1 MTEVLLLLLGLALL
15 LAPIVSLV
23 VSLVGRSRL
32 SKAEE
37 RLGAL
42 ERSRAALESEV
53 RALRAEIGRK
63 REEGGAAPVSATEAE
78 ARPSAPPPVAA
89 PAPAPS
95 RLEETDRIAPPPAP
109 PFAAPPLPSVAA
121 QLPAPPFPAAPPV
134 PPAASAAAP
143 PVPPT
148 LAVPPLPATVPPR
161 TPAAPAGGASRPA
174 SAPTPGRVPGPTV
187 PAPAPPRTAPPP
199 PRPAPAPPAP
209 PKAPFDWES
218 LVGVKLFSWVAA
230 VALVVA
236 AVLFLRY
243 SIDHGW
249 LTPPLRM
256 AIGLLTG
263 IGLLVVCE
271 LKAARRY
278 PVTANAL
285 DGAAIAVL
293 FSTFFAAHALW
304 KLVPA
309 LPTFGLMALVTGAA
323 VLLSVRRD
331 SIFIALLGLVGG
343 FATPALLSTGEDRP
357 FGLFGYLLLLNAGL
371 AWVAHRKKWPV
382 LTLFCALLTAVYQWG
397 WVAKFL
403 TEGKLGIAAG
413 VFLVFPLVLY
423 AGLALG
429 KPEEKGADGKAPLFE
444 GAARLAG
451 LLPLLFALFL
461 AAVPAYGARHG
472 LLFGFLFLLAAG
484 LLAVAIWRGP
494 SALHLAGGLATLLVF
509 VVWAFRSYN
518 PGAWPAILAFLGLF
532 VAFFLA
538 APFAAE
544 KAGRPFDAPGRRA
557 AYAAPLLLSLAPVL
571 ASEEPRAAAPALL
584 FSVVFVLL
592 AFCAAYA
599 IRREEGGIFFV
610 GAFFALLAQAVWSA
624 KHLTPE
630 RLLPGL
636 ALYGV
641 FSLFYLGVPLLSRR
655 FGKELKPGGLSVV
668 LLFAALALLLFLA
681 AGPVAA
687 SALWGLAL
695 LLAVLNVGLFA
706 EGAAGR
712 YPVATILGVL
722 LSWGVLAVW
731 WRSVPVGTLLVP
743 ALLVVLAFALVVLG
757 GSAWARAKT
766 GAGATA
772 GPDGIHLGLVGHL
785 FLLFVAT
792 QPQLAWPPAPLLG
805 VLLVLD
811 LALAAAAFGTG
822 VGALLAAALVLSQ
835 IVLLVF
841 VAAVPPAPAVG
852 LISALGVAGLGL
864 LARALAPRAPRGGAG
879 LRLAVAQG
887 AAAALLVGQV
897 VALFAAGAR
906 GRPGQPLLAAAVLLL
921 AGALLAVAARE
932 GWQGLSVLSALL
944 AFFTVHLQ
952 AEAQRG
958 AEVAVPRLVFAGLV
972 WALFLAFAP
981 AAARSSPAA
990 RAPWVTAV
998 LASGAFFLLARRSFA
1013 EAGWDGFVGVLPVAI
1028 AAALALLLV
1037 LLLKIEAPASR
1048 DLGRLALVAGA
1059 ALAFVTVAVPLQLD
1073 KEWITIGWALEAAA
1087 LAWLYTRVPHRGL
1100 LFASGGL
1107 AAVVFVRLVLN
1118 EAVLSYHARSA
1129 TPIWNWY
1136 LYTYLAA
1143 AVALFLAARFLRGTA
1158 DDLLD
1163 GRFRVSTADV
1173 VFGTILLFALVNIEI
1188 ADWFAEG
1195 PALTFHLAR
1204 GTSLAQ
1210 DLAYTLAWA
1219 VFGVGLLAAGIVG
1232 KSRAARAAAL
1242 GLLVVTVLKAFLH
1255 DLGRLGGLYRVAS
1268 FVGLAISLSLV
1279 AIAIQ
1284 KFVLR
1289 PREKE

>member
-1 MTEVLLLLLGLALL
+1 VTEVLLLFLGMAVL

-23 VSLVGRSRL
+23 VSLLGRSRL
-32 SKAEE
+32 TKAEE
-37 RLGAL
+37 RLGEL
-42 ERSRAALESEV
+42 ERSRSALESEL
-53 RALRAEIGRK
+53 RALRVEIGK
-63 REEGGAAPVSATEAE
+63 RREGVAEAPPPAPEGE
-78 ARPSAPPPVAA
+78 ARPPVPPAAAVSAPV
-89 PAPAPS
+89 PAPS
-95 RLEETDRIAPPPAP
+95 RLEDTDRITPLPVPPYPASPPPPPVPAPAAVPPPAP
-109 PFAAPPLPSVAA
+109 TL
-121 QLPAPPFPAAPPV
+121 PAAPPV
-134 PPAASAAAP
+134 PPAASVAVP

-148 LAVPPLPATVPPR
+148 FAVPPLPA
-161 TPAAPAGGASRPA
+161 AASAGAASRPA
-174 SAPTPGRVPGPTV
+174 SPAAAGRAPAPTV
-187 PAPAPPRTAPPP
+187 PAPAPPRPAPPP
-199 PRPAPAPPAP
+199 ARPASAPAAP

-263 IGLLVVCE
+263 IGLLVACE

-382 LTLFCALLTAVYQWG
+382 LTVLCALLTAIYQWG

-451 LLPLLFALFL
+451 LLPLIFALFL

-484 LLAVAIWRGP
+484 LFAVAVWRGP
-494 SALHLAGGLATLLVF
+494 SALHLAGGLATFLVF
-509 VVWAFRSYN
+509 VVWAFRSYH

-538 APFAAE
+538 SPFVAE

-571 ASEEPRAAAPALL
+571 VSEEPRAASPALL
-584 FSVVFVLL
+584 FGVVFVLL
-592 AFCAAYA
+592 ALCAAYA
-599 IRREEGGIFFV
+599 IRREEGGVFFS

-641 FSLFYLGVPLLSRR
+641 FSLFYLGVPLLARR
-655 FGKELKPGGLSVV
+655 LRKELKPGGLSVV

-743 ALLVVLAFALVVLG
+743 ALLVVLGFALVVLG

-766 GAGATA
+766 GAGATT

-792 QPQLAWPPAPLLG
+792 QPPLAWPPAPLLG

-811 LALAAAAFGTG
+811 LALAAAAFWSGL
-822 VGALLAAALVLSQ
+822 GALLAAALVLSQ

-841 VAAVPPAPAVG
+841 VAAVPPAPTVG
-852 LISALGVAGLGL
+852 LISALGVAALGL
-864 LARALAPRAPRGGAG
+864 LARALAPRAPRGGEG

-906 GRPGQPLLAAAVLLL
+906 GRPGLPLLVAAVLLL

-932 GWQGLSVLSALL
+932 GWYGLSVLAAALG
-944 AFFTVHLQ
+944 FFTVHLQ
-952 AEAQRG
+952 AAAQPG
-958 AEVAVPRLVFAGLV
+958 ADVAVPRLLFAGLV
-972 WALFLAFAP
+972 WLLFLVHAP
-981 AAARSSPAA
+981 LAARRAPSA

-998 LASGAFFLLARRSFA
+998 LASGAFFLLARRSFS
-1013 EAGWDGFVGVLPVAI
+1013 EAGWDGFVGALPVAI
-1028 AAALALLLV
+1028 AAALALLV
-1037 LLLKIEAPASR
+1037 LSLLKIEAPAAR

-1059 ALAFVTVAVPLQLD
+1059 ALAFVTVAIPLQLD

-1100 LFASGGL
+1100 LLASGGL

-1143 AVALFLAARFLRGTA
+1143 AVALFVAARFLRGTA

-1163 GRFRVSTADV
+1163 GRLRVSTADV
-1173 VFGTILLFALVNIEI
+1173 VFGTVLLFALVNIEI

-1195 PALTFHLAR
+1195 PTLTFHLAR

-1232 KSRAARAAAL
+1232 RSRAARAAAL

-1289 PREKE
+1289 PREKA